1 MNISVIKMSNAKFR
15 ITHAGPLVSIQDL
28 GRNGHMRFGVPK
40 SGPMD
45 VFSFKTAN
53 EALGNEL
60 TSPCIEVSIG
70 GLELECID
78 GDVSLCVFGGE
89 FNLTLDGQRI
99 KMGVVFN
106 IKPGQRL
113 SIRAEKTGSWCYLA
127 FSGALIT
134 NTWLGSRATHFLSGF
149 GGGVLKSDQ
158 DLTIKNAKN
167 VEAVFSNKVLN
178 RDKFDGYIRITLGP
192 QEHHFTTEAIRLLLN
207 QEFKVST
214 AYDRMGM
221 RLSGPVL
228 EMKSSLSIPSEPLM
242 KGSVQVAGDGVPTIL
257 LSDHQTTGGYPKI
270 ATVISSDLDM
280 LAQLRPN
287 QTLRF
292 KAVSPQ
298 SAIRIARVKMIER
311 A

>member
-1 MNISVIKMSNAKFR
+1 MLKMSSAKFH
-15 ITHAGPLVSIQDL
+15 ITRAGPLVSIQDL

-53 EALGNEL
+53 AVLGNEH
-60 TSPCIEVSIG
+60 TSSCIEVSIG
-70 GLELECID
+70 GLELKCIE
-78 GDVSLCVFGGE
+78 GPVSLCVFGGE
-89 FNLTLDGQRI
+89 FNLTVDDQRI
-99 KMGVVFN
+99 KMGEVFE
-106 IKPGQRL
+106 IQKDQRL
-113 SIRAEKTGSWCYLA
+113 SIRAEKSGSWCYLA
-127 FSGALIT
+127 FAGALVADK
-134 NTWLGSRATHFLSGF
+134 WLGSNATHFLSGF

-158 DLTIKNAKN
+158 GLAVENAKV
-167 VEAVFSNKVLN
+167 VEPLFGNKTAVQ
-178 RDKFDGYIRITLGP
+178 DKFDGYIRVTLGP
-192 QEHHFTTEAIRLLLN
+192 QDHHFTSEAVRLLLN

-221 RLSGPVL
+221 RLSGPAL
-228 EMKSSLSIPSEPLM
+228 EINSSLSIPSEPLM
-242 KGSVQVAGDGVPTIL
+242 KGSVQVAGDGIPTIL

-292 KAVSPQ
+292 KAVSPEN
-298 SAIRIARVKMIER
+298 AIRIARVKMIER